1 MKSGNGIVPASG
13 RRPNMIKGLVPSL
26 PERGKIKI
34 GMKGATIRSRRGVDF
49 QPPQKLDHFVVTTL
63 ERGKDGNFLPDAA
76 LMERLGDKP
85 TEIPVRLLY
94 DDPTL
99 NFPTRLA
106 CFVGRTLWCAG
117 DGETAT
123 RLTELPAQVEG
134 DRVELKP
141 HQVSCPCHR
150 QDPAYTGRDKCKMN
164 GALNVLIDGA
174 GGLGGVWK
182 FRTTQLDRR
191 DHVVSGVPAE
201 HHGRRPRQHPVEA
214 ADPAQAGNLA
224 HRRRPIDDL
233 RGQPDV
239 RRGDGAV
246 AGDRA
251 PDRLAAGHHARFD
264 RAYRG

>member
-34 GMKGATIRSRRGVDF
+34 GIKGATIRSRRGVDF

-106 CFVGRTLWCAG
+106 CFVGPGTPTTRRT
-117 DGETAT
+117 
-123 RLTELPAQVEG
+123 R
-134 DRVELKP
+134 RF
-141 HQVSCPCHR
+141 R
-150 QDPAYTGRDKCKMN
+150 Q
-164 GALNVLIDGA
+164 
-174 GGLGGVWK
+174 
-182 FRTTQLDRR
+182 
-191 DHVVSGVPAE
+191 
-201 HHGRRPRQHPVEA
+201 
-214 ADPAQAGNLA
+214 
-224 HRRRPIDDL
+224 
-233 RGQPDV
+233 
-239 RRGDGAV
+239 
-246 AGDRA
+246 
-251 PDRLAAGHHARFD
+251 
-264 RAYRG
+264 